1 MKLPAPIQAYFD
13 ADKGAADA
21 APTGS
26 FAADATV
33 ADEGHT
39 HVGPAAIE
47 AWWLESKAK
56 YRATAEPCD
65 IREEQDR
72 TVVRA
77 KVTGEFP
84 GSPAVLTF
92 AFRLTEGRLMDE
104 QIAELRI
111 GA

>member
-39 HVGPAAIE
+39 HAGRAAIE

-77 KVTGEFP
+77 KVTGAFP
-84 GSPAVLTF
+84 GSPALLTF
-92 AFRLTEGRLMDE
+92 DFQLTGG
-104 QIAELRI
+104 QIANLRI